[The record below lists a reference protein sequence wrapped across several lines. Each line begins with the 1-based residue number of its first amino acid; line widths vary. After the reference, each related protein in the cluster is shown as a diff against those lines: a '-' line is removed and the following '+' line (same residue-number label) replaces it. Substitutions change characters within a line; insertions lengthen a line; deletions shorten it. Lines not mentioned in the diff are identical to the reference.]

1 MPVNFPNS
9 FEIAEDAGFQFD
21 EGSENQIADFFKEIL
36 AYLGLVEQSSVSSMK
51 VGDAGKQLYKSFVR
65 LFGNAD
71 PVDISHFSISE
82 IHNNLQINDVQLS
95 VEIQNKPVVAAF
107 LFFMLENNLLK
118 IRFERSIPHSQ
129 FIKLLNQLWLSDPSA
144 DLEEILKNDNVVLAQ
159 VERQVHIPTTS
170 IDESNVDIFEDE
182 STISSIVEADIGEVE
197 FHSETAVQ
205 VESGEE
211 IDSTGKREKTED
223 AEGVRIRRFIVK
235 VTVGDHPLQG
245 AKVQLN
251 DGVRPIMKMTDLD
264 GALIELT
271 PGEYDVQISFEQYRI
286 DKHITIPYDDRE
298 TVLVVDFQSIFEF

>member
-9 FEIAEDAGFQFD
+9 FENAEGAGFQFD
-21 EGSENQIADFFKEIL
+21 EASENQIADFLKEIL
-36 AYLGLVEQSSVSSMK
+36 GYLGLVEQYTVSSMK

-71 PVDISHFSISE
+71 PGDISYFSISE

-95 VEIQNKPVVAAF
+95 IETQDKPVVSAF
-107 LFFMLENNLLK
+107 LFFMLENNFLK

-129 FIKLLNQLWLSDPSA
+129 FIKLVNHLWLSDPSA

-159 VERQVHIPTTS
+159 VERQVYVPVAS
-170 IDESNVDIFEDE
+170 IKQPNVGIFEDE
-182 STISSIVEADIGEVE
+182 PTISSVVETDIRKVDS
-197 FHSETAVQ
+197 HSETAVH
-205 VESGEE
+205 VESGEK
-211 IDSTGKREKTED
+211 IDSTGKRGKTDD
-223 AEGVRIRRFIVK
+223 AQGVRIRRFIVK

-251 DGVRPIMKMTDLD
+251 DGVRPIMAMTDIH
-264 GALIELT
+264 GVSIKLT

-286 DKHITIPYDDRE
+286 DKHITIPYEDRE